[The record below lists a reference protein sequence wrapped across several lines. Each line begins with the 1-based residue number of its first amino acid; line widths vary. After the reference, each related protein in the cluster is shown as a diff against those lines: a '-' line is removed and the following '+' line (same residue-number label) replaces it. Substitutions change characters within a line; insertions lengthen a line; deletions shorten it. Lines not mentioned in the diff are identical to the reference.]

1 MYCPGCGA
9 RMPDA
14 TELCQICG
22 RRVPPLT
29 RPLRSERAVQRPD
42 PARSKDEEL
51 EDLLNRSPVRPDR
64 CVICSTNG
72 ELAFF
77 DFGLARVKVAR
88 NWTETIASAAV
99 SAVSL
104 PLVGVGMVRL
114 PGKTTTTSMFK
125 LRMALC
131 EECLLECC
139 GGFPDPSIHPW
150 FPILWEHGYR
160 HIVPSQ
166 APTPR

>member
-9 RMPDA
+9 RMPEA
-14 TELCQICG
+14 TSFCQICG
-22 RRVPPLT
+22 RSVSPLT
-29 RPLRSERAVQRPD
+29 RPISSEQAVQRSN
-42 PARSKDEEL
+42 PARSKDDEL
-51 EDLLNRSPVRPDR
+51 EDLLGRSPVRADR

-72 ELAFF
+72 ELALF
-77 DFGLARVKVAR
+77 DFGLARIKVTR

-104 PLVGVGMVRL
+104 PLIGFGMVRL
-114 PGKTTTTSMFK
+114 PGKTTTTRMFK

-131 EECLLECC
+131 EECLSECC

-150 FPILWEHGYR
+150 FPILWEYGYR
-160 HIVPSQ
+160 QVVPSQ
-166 APTPR
+166 AISGR